1 MRVLW
6 QVFTSTLAAFFGV
19 QSDANRQ
26 RDFQN
31 HSPLAY
37 IAMGIIM
44 AVLLV
49 ATLIMLVNHVL
60 A

>member
-19 QSDANRQ
+19 QSNANRR

-44 AVLLV
+44 AVVLVFSLVLLV
-49 ATLIMLVNHVL
+49 NQVL

>member
-1 MRVLW
+1 VLW
-6 QVFTSTLAAFFGV
+6 QVFSSTLAAFFGV
-19 QSDANRQ
+19 QSNANRQ
-26 RDFQN
+26 RDFRN

-37 IAMGIIM
+37 IAMGVFM

-49 ATLIMLVNHVL
+49 VTLILLVNHVL